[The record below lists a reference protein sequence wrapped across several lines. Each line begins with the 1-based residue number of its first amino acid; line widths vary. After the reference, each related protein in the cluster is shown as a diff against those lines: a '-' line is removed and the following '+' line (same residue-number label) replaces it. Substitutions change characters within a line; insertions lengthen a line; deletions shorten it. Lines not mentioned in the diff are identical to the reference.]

1 LFIYLG
7 EFCRKIMVSGGNSDL
22 NRLLILIK
30 SSDIT
35 ASNDACSTLKSIINN
50 GDGIILEICFNDYVK
65 TRCKSTLDVITSV
78 KEPVD
83 KALFEC
89 MSSALKTHPFA
100 ILDILFMIVKKS
112 PVWMQRFPESPFFNN
127 LTKFTKQSN
136 DITFVTGA
144 LYVLA
149 SLVPLLPS
157 LSAHLN
163 TLFNIF
169 MAAAKL
175 LHKHQN
181 TYIEGLLQKAVM
193 TYCHSLY
200 GLYPCNFISY
210 TRSQFVSQ
218 SLNSSQQ
225 SLFTTVIRPILKT
238 ITLHPLMITS
248 TKAAETIKDRWIN
261 KEPHDCFIESADV
274 IVLRSM
280 DDSTFDGI
288 SAEGAATSNESAQR
302 AFGNLSD
309 SVHTPSIAH
318 GLHYRSNG
326 GNLARPRHSTSSNR
340 GPYFEEVICFDGE
353 LAISHEHTPR
363 SRCQTTPRSEHELLV
378 KRQKA
383 VKQSKKFWNKTVDTS
398 TCTATGS
405 SLPCT
410 PTGLGSS
417 GSFSFGF
424 NNDDCAET
432 SHSSAV
438 QTSQPQLNPRRSFG
452 SSISKL
458 FRLPQ
463 QMRPRSKTTT
473 VRTATVRKTT
483 PQRNTT
489 PQGEFTFPNVI
500 QLSEQDADA
509 LALLKKAGTEPTEIA
524 EEANEEDCV
533 PELAQLNVASG
544 QSTKEPNIITAELPH
559 CSSISSS
566 TGHVFSG
573 ISSSFFGL
581 PHRMHS
587 ITSSTGQQQ
596 QQQQQQL
603 LRKQTQLTSLNCPA
617 FDSAVTT
624 TRSSLLAKV
633 EQVKNQDK
641 AEKRLPSFMQKR
653 FSSSCPN
660 LNAITGEKTALNS
673 AMLKALCSMSLF
685 FPGFSP
691 QFIEQQQQLLQQQQ
705 QVEINN
711 KVGEKEKLPFHL
723 DAIRKLQLAEE
734 KYVDLSVQLH
744 LKIIQRSSNVE
755 KKSPDVV
762 AQKSGETEPSSDE
775 LDDIS
780 ILKTKAELLEC
791 ELKLEQ
797 CRREQHAKRNR
808 HLHERIKHMTSLEQH
823 LQSKMIQVRWLF
835 HERSMINEFVTKLE
849 DENLRNTD
857 AFIEKEKTWL
867 KKYTQLKQENR
878 ILKND
883 IELIK
888 RRIDSMNDK
897 KQKLIQQLQK
907 SKEELKEIQLQ
918 ANKCETTAQSNA
930 LREKGLLLTVQKLQN
945 RICNLTEQCTET
957 DNLEREVFKCKKRLA
972 DVECIAQEQRK
983 QLDQLELEPGSLS
996 EKHKAALD
1004 EAEALRL
1011 QITEK
1016 DRCIEDLRFQ
1026 LAKRRELHC
1035 EKIGEMRKKCTELC
1049 NVSIKKEW
1057 QILDLHKR
1065 FAMATIDRRAATAT
1079 SASISSSTNKANR
1092 TRNLITIPQR
1102 MARFPESSI
1111 SAENSFTDDDTD
1123 NMTDLLST
1131 LSKLTAEFKNIPP
1144 PATKRSDSFH

>member
-1 LFIYLG
+1 
-7 EFCRKIMVSGGNSDL
+7 MVSGGNSDL
-22 NRLLILIK
+22 NRLLTLIK
-30 SSDIT
+30 STDIT

-83 KALFEC
+83 KALLEC
-89 MSSALKTHPFA
+89 MSSVLKTHPFA
-100 ILDILFMIVKKS
+100 VLDILFMIVKKS

-127 LTKFTKQSN
+127 LTKFAKQSN

-181 TYIEGLLQKAVM
+181 TCIEGLLQKAVM

-225 SLFTTVIRPILKT
+225 SLFTKVIRPILKT

-274 IVLRSM
+274 IVYRM

-302 AFGNLSD
+302 AFENSTD
-309 SVHTPSIAH
+309 SVTTPSITH
-318 GLHYRSNG
+318 GLHYRGNG

-363 SRCQTTPRSEHELLV
+363 LRCQTTPRSEHELLV

-424 NNDDCAET
+424 NNDDCAGT

-438 QTSQPQLNPRRSFG
+438 QTPQLQLNPRRSFG

-463 QMRPRSKTTT
+463 QMRPRSQTTT

-483 PQRNTT
+483 PQGNTA
-489 PQGEFTFPNVI
+489 PQGEFTCPNVI
-500 QLSEQDADA
+500 QLSERDADA

-533 PELAQLNVASG
+533 PELAQLNVTSG
-544 QSTKEPNIITAELPH
+544 QSPKEPNIITAELPH

-566 TGHVFSG
+566 TGNVFSG
-573 ISSSFFGL
+573 KSSSFFG
-581 PHRMHS
+581 PHHRMHS
-587 ITSSTGQQQ
+587 ITSAGQQQ
-596 QQQQQQL
+596 QQQQQQQV
-603 LRKQTQLTSLNCPA
+603 RKQTQLTSLNCPA

-624 TRSSLLAKV
+624 TRSSLLAKA
-633 EQVKNQDK
+633 EHVKNQDK
-641 AEKRLPSFMQKR
+641 AEKRLPGFMQKR

-660 LNAITGEKTALNS
+660 LTAITGDKTALNS

-691 QFIEQQQQLLQQQQ
+691 QFIEQQQQKLQQQQ
-705 QVEINN
+705 QLEINN
-711 KVGEKEKLPFHL
+711 KVGEKGSVFYIH
-723 DAIRKLQLAEE
+723 LAEE

-775 LDDIS
+775 LDEIS

-888 RRIDSMNDK
+888 RRIGSMNEK
-897 KQKLIQQLQK
+897 KQKLIQQLEK
-907 SKEELKEIQLQ
+907 SKQELKEIQLQ
-918 ANKCETTAQSNA
+918 AKQCEMTAQSSA
-930 LREKGLLLTVQKLQN
+930 LREKGLLLTVQKLQD
-945 RICNLTEQCTET
+945 RICNLTEQCTEME
-957 DNLEREVFKCKKRLA
+957 NLELELLKSKKRLA

-983 QLDQLELEPGSLS
+983 QIDQLEEEPGKLS

-1011 QITEK
+1011 QIIEK

-1065 FAMATIDRRAATAT
+1065 FTMATIDRSRAATAST
-1079 SASISSSTNKANR
+1079 STSSSSSKADR

-1102 MARFPESSI
+1102 MARFPESI
-1111 SAENSFTDDDTD
+1111 SAEDSFTDDDTD

-1144 PATKRSDSFH
+1144 PATERSDSFH